1 MGPEV
6 GGEGVPLDDEEDV
19 SSEEEIVSPR
29 RTRRECAGGPCHMA
43 APGYK
48 TKEALRAANGKCNVL
63 LTCPT
68 LQQLFVLLEVSLLEV
83 LLYLFLTL
91 FRCPSGHTGQHQA
104 KNGKWNKEEL

>member
-19 SSEEEIVSPR
+19 SSEEELVSPR

-43 APGYK
+43 AAGYK
-48 TKEALRAANGKCNVL
+48 TKEALRAANGKCTVL

-68 LQQLFVLLEVSLLEV
+68 FQQFFVLLKISFLEV

-91 FRCPSGHTGQHQA
+91 F
-104 KNGKWNKEEL
+104 

>member
-19 SSEEEIVSPR
+19 ESEEELVSPR

-43 APGYK
+43 AATYK
-48 TKEALRAANGKCNVL
+48 SKEALRAANGKCNIL

-68 LQQLFVLLEVSLLEV
+68 FQQFFVLLKISFLEV
-83 LLYLFLTL
+83 PLYLFLTL
-91 FRCPSGHTGQHQA
+91 F
-104 KNGKWNKEEL
+104 